1 MMTIIQLFNDRG
13 KVKIKI
19 SQMWTNALP
28 LESVHKL
35 ASIDSA
41 HISVIALTDTRRCVN
56 SKVLLVIYIAPSQY

>member
-41 HISVIALTDTRRCVN
+41 HISVIALTDTIRCLII
-56 SKVLLVIYIAPSQY
+56 KVLFIVYIALSQY